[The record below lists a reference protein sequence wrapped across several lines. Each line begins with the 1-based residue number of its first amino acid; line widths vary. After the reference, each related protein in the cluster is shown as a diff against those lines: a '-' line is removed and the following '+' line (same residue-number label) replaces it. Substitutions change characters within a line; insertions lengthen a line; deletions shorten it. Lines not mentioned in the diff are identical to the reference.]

1 MKFSP
6 IEDVIKDIRK
16 GKLVI
21 VIDDEDRENEG
32 DLIMAAQTATS
43 QKINFMAMHGR
54 GIVCAPMA
62 SKRLRELEISLMVGE
77 SGDNFRTAWT
87 ISIDAKK
94 GITTGISARDRT
106 RTVRLLSDPK
116 ATMQDFVKPGHI
128 FPLQAREGGVLVRAG
143 HTEACIDLVRMAG
156 LRPVGVICEII
167 NDDGTMARTPDLI
180 QFAKKHKLKICTIR
194 DLIHYRRKTENL
206 IYPSAKTQ
214 LSTPYGVFK
223 LIAYESAVDKD
234 LHLALVKG
242 NPEKRKNVLVR
253 VHSECLTGDV
263 FGSQRCD
270 CGLQLDAALKQIAK
284 QGCGVLLYMRQEGRG
299 IGLLNKLKSYELQ
312 DSGMDTVQANVEL
325 GFKPDLRQYGV
336 GAQILVD
343 LGIKNIRLLTNNPKK
358 IVGLSGYGLK
368 VVGRVPIEMKPSR
381 HNVRYLATKRKKL
394 GHRLHIK
401 VASTKR
407 R

>member
-1 MKFSP
+1 M
-6 IEDVIKDIRK
+6 
-16 GKLVI
+16 
-21 VIDDEDRENEG
+21 
-32 DLIMAAQTATS
+32 
-43 QKINFMAMHGR
+43 
-54 GIVCAPMA
+54 
-62 SKRLRELEISLMVGE
+62 
-77 SGDNFRTAWT
+77 
-87 ISIDAKK
+87 
-94 GITTGISARDRT
+94 
-106 RTVRLLSDPK
+106 
-116 ATMQDFVKPGHI
+116 
-128 FPLQAREGGVLVRAG
+128 LVRAG

-180 QFAKKHKLKICTIR
+180 QFSKKHKLKICTIR

-214 LSTPYGVFK
+214 LSTPCGVFK

-263 FGSQRCD
+263 FGSKRCD
-270 CGLQLDAALKQIAK
+270 CGPQLDAALKQIAK